1 VIGAREEEHNVNSK
15 NISHWI
21 RAGLWALPVS
31 ALVTAWSALEPQP
44 DQEKDPDA
52 WARFVSSGPYQLS
65 RIFGSTAGTVLA
77 IFGVFALGC
86 CLANSRVGRLALAA
100 MVTAVAGTAL
110 LLVPAAISTFATPA
124 IGRAYLAGHPDVM
137 QLEFPGSM
145 TGAFLLGLLL
155 AFVGNVLLGVAAWH
169 SHVLPRWAG
178 ALWVAGAVVFYVLG
192 VVLGQAMTGSSL
204 PTQTAGALLM
214 AVGGGWIAWSGSR
227 ETTPAPD
234 LTAAGTA

>member
-1 VIGAREEEHNVNSK
+1 VNTTDAGR
-15 NISHWI
+15 WI
-21 RAGLWALPVS
+21 RAGLWALPV
-31 ALVTAWSALEPQP
+31 AWLVTAWGALEPQP
-44 DQEKDPDA
+44 DQEKDPAA
-52 WARFVSSGPYQLS
+52 WARFVSSDPYQFGH
-65 RIFGSTAGTVLA
+65 IFGSTAGTILA

-110 LLVPAAISTFATPA
+110 LLVPAVISTFATPA
-124 IGRAYLAGHPDVM
+124 IGRAYLAGNHDVM
-137 QLEFPGSM
+137 QLEFPWSM
-145 TGAFLLGLLL
+145 TAAFLLGLLL
-155 AFVGNVLLGVAAWH
+155 AFLGNVLLGVAVWR

-192 VVLGQAMTGSSL
+192 VVLGQATTGSSL

-214 AVGGGWIAWSGSR
+214 AIGGGWIAWSGPR
-227 ETTPAPD
+227 EAMPAAD